1 MRWTEEVIV
10 LSKQPLE
17 WRIKE
22 RENGLMEIKSSFR
35 YDIARRGSNKKLE
48 KEASIAISGFMN
60 GHGGILI
67 VGVDPTGKVVGLS
80 KDYSLVQ
87 NKNDDGFERELR
99 NSAEKY
105 LKQNIADVLVDVNFN
120 PMRGYSKSVK

>member
-1 MRWTEEVIV
+1 
-10 LSKQPLE
+10 
-17 WRIKE
+17 
-22 RENGLMEIKSSFR
+22 MEIKSSFR

-87 NKNDDGFERELR
+87 IKMMMD
-99 NSAEKY
+99 
-105 LKQNIADVLVDVNFN
+105 LKESLEIQQRSI
-120 PMRGYSKSVK
+120 